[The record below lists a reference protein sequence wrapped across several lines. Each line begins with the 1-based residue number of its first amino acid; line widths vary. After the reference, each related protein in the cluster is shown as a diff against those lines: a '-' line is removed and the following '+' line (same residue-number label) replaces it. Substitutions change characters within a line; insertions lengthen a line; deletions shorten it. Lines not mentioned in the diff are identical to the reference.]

1 MARRQS
7 RSASK
12 RGGDLGVL
20 ATAAVPF
27 SLLALS
33 KYYGSR
39 KGKTLKSL
47 YTGVTGKLRMSKRNK
62 SGNKSR
68 KSSWWS

>member
-7 RSASK
+7 RSSSK
-12 RGGDLGVL
+12 RGGELGVL

-39 KGKTLKSL
+39 KGKTLRSL
-47 YTGVTGKLRMSKRNK
+47 YKGVTGKLGRSLKKSKR
-62 SGNKSR
+62 NKSR

>member
-7 RSASK
+7 RRSSK
-12 RGGDLGVL
+12 RGGDLGIL

-33 KYYGSR
+33 KYYGSK
-39 KGKTLKSL
+39 KGRTLKSL
-47 YTGVTGKLRMSKRNK
+47 YKGVTGKLGKNRKKSKR
-62 SGNKSR
+62 KSR

>member
-1 MARRQS
+1 
-7 RSASK
+7 
-12 RGGDLGVL
+12 VL

-39 KGKTLKSL
+39 KGKTLRSL
-47 YTGVTGKLRMSKRNK
+47 YKGVTGKLRRSMKKSKR
-62 SGNKSR
+62 KSR

>member
-7 RSASK
+7 RSALK

-39 KGKTLKSL
+39 KGKTLRSL
-47 YTGVTGKLRMSKRNK
+47 YKGVTGKLGRSLKKSKR
-62 SGNKSR
+62 KSR
-68 KSSWWS
+68 KSSWW